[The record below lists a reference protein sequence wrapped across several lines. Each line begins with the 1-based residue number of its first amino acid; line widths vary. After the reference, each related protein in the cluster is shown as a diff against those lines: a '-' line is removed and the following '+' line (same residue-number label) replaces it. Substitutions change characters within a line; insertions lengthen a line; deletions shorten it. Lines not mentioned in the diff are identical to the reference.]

1 MVFHRFIST
10 QAIGAQ
16 EDSMRALFETAELAG
31 DPSDAYADELPARA
45 TSYVCNRAQLCR
57 AFGKFLVRKIHAK
70 LSCDECIKA
79 WIKCRRE
86 VRLPINPESDTG
98 FIITPKLK
106 KMLRDRFRALR
117 PGRR

>member
-16 EDSMRALFETAELAG
+16 EDSM
-31 DPSDAYADELPARA
+31 A
-45 TSYVCNRAQLCR
+45 TSYVSNRAQLCR

-86 VRLPINPESDTG
+86 VRLPINPESDMG

>member
-1 MVFHRFIST
+1 
-10 QAIGAQ
+10 
-16 EDSMRALFETAELAG
+16 MRALFETAELAA
-31 DPSDAYADELPARA
+31 DLSDAYAEELPAMA

>member
-1 MVFHRFIST
+1 
-10 QAIGAQ
+10 
-16 EDSMRALFETAELAG
+16 MRALFETAELAG

-45 TSYVCNRAQLCR
+45 ASYVSNRAELCR
-57 AFGKFLVRKIHAK
+57 AFGKFLVRKIHSK
-70 LSCDECIKA
+70 LSCEECIQA
-79 WIKCRRE
+79 WIQCRRE
-86 VRLPINPESDTG
+86 VKLSINPESDTG